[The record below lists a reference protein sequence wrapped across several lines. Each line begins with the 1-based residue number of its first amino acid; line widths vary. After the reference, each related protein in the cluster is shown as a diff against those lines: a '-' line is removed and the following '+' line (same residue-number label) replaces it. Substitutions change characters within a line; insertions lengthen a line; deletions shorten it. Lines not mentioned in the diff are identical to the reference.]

1 MTSAPTRPHRPEF
14 AESSPPEHEPL
25 PDGTCDDPIQAATQ
39 ARRHTADDGFD
50 AGIDV
55 VTGDLPI
62 ELEVSL
68 LGDFPIDALLGISP
82 IDDVDPLSGD
92 DAELDAEDALPSTPG
107 AADSVEPSA
116 YAQEMATDGIQ
127 HYLQRIGS
135 RPLLTAS
142 EELEISTLAAQ
153 GDFEARQMMIER
165 NLRLVVS
172 IAKHYLN
179 RGVALMDL
187 IEEGNLGL
195 IHALEKFE
203 PQRGFRFSTY
213 ATWWIRQAVERAI
226 INQAR
231 TVRLPVHVVRDLNQV
246 LRARRHLEDAARAEP
261 DGTGREVTHEQIAYL
276 LGKGRDEVTDILAL
290 SEHTTSLDAPLDIDP
305 SLSLGD
311 TLADTGS
318 TTPEDSASG
327 REIEVLVQGWLQ
339 SMPSRQRLVIERR
352 FGLNNHEIATLE
364 DLATELDLTRERVRQ
379 IQQEALIKLK
389 KLLAKSGAKRDA
401 FL

>member
-1 MTSAPTRPHRPEF
+1 MTPVPTRPHRPEF
-14 AESSPPEHEPL
+14 AESSPLEHEPL
-25 PDGTCDDPIQAATQ
+25 PEGTCEEPIQAAAQ
-39 ARRHTADDGFD
+39 ARHHTGDGGFE
-50 AGIDV
+50 AVID
-55 VTGDLPI
+55 TAPGDLPI

-68 LGDFPIDALLGISP
+68 LGDFPIDALLIISP
-82 IDDVDPLSGD
+82 VDGVDPLLGD
-92 DAELDAEDALPSTPG
+92 DAALDAEDALPSTPDT
-107 AADSVEPSA
+107 ADSVEPSA

-135 RPLLTAS
+135 KPLLTAS

-261 DGTGREVTHEQIAYL
+261 DGSGREVTHEQIAYL

>member
-1 MTSAPTRPHRPEF
+1 
-14 AESSPPEHEPL
+14 
-25 PDGTCDDPIQAATQ
+25 
-39 ARRHTADDGFD
+39 
-50 AGIDV
+50 
-55 VTGDLPI
+55 
-62 ELEVSL
+62 
-68 LGDFPIDALLGISP
+68 
-82 IDDVDPLSGD
+82 
-92 DAELDAEDALPSTPG
+92 
-107 AADSVEPSA
+107 
-116 YAQEMATDGIQ
+116 
-127 HYLQRIGS
+127 
-135 RPLLTAS
+135 
-142 EELEISTLAAQ
+142 
-153 GDFEARQMMIER
+153 MMIER